1 MPVQIGREKEGDAV
15 VVAVR
20 GDLDLDGGEDLR
32 TALRQALDED
42 PGRRIVVDLEG
53 VDFMDSA
60 GIGVLVGGRERA
72 RGNDGDL
79 VLVATGRSVLRV
91 LALTGLDRVFEIF
104 TGRREALGKPS

>member
-1 MPVQIGREKEGDAV
+1 MAVQVGREDAGDAV

-20 GDLDLDGGEDLR
+20 GDLDLDGGEDVREVLR
-32 TALRQALDED
+32 RAIDED

-60 GIGVLVGGRERA
+60 GVGVLVGGRERA

-79 VLVATGRSVLRV
+79 VLVVTGRSVLRV

-104 TGRREALGKPS
+104 SGRREALGKRS